1 MKTLII
7 ASAILPL
14 LAGVSL
20 MAQAAAYEFPPA
32 GGSFHPNVGS
42 HPTPAPH
49 EVRGHWYYPS
59 ASQMKH
65 EEGAVSLKILLTDE
79 GTMRDAVI
87 EKSSGFPNLD
97 EAALQ
102 YAQEKYQYRP
112 AVGEDMPEVARITVN
127 FDLD

>member
-14 LAGVSL
+14 LAGAGL
-20 MAQAAAYEFPPA
+20 ITQAAAYEFPPA
-32 GGSFHPNVGS
+32 SGSFHPNPGS

-49 EVRGHWYYPS
+49 EVRGHWFYPS
-59 ASQMKH
+59 ASRMNN
-65 EEGAVSLKILLTDE
+65 EEGAVTLKISLTDD

-87 EKSSGFPNLD
+87 EMSSGFPKLD

-102 YAQEKYQYRP
+102 YAREKYQYRP
-112 AVGEDMPEVARITVN
+112 AAGEDMPEMARVTVN